1 MRILFATDGSTPAR
15 EGELL
20 AQKMFAP
27 ESEIHVFTVAP
38 ELRYDWLG
46 PVGYPELAHLD
57 APALSGDQ
65 VAAEAANRLGQVGFK
80 VSSSASHGHPGTEI
94 LRVVGKEDIDLVVLG
109 ASHRTWLGNLL
120 MGSVS
125 TYVLH
130 HASCSVLVTHRSP
143 TGSGK
148 VLVGADGSDSAGSA
162 IRMVSELLDP
172 KRCSVKIAT
181 VVAQP
186 WASSSAVYPH
196 PPLIAPTFDYPSIEK
211 ERIEQGW
218 LIAKRAAEPL
228 LAADFD
234 VGEVVLVGSPENQ
247 LLKEADSL
255 SADLV
260 VVGSRGHGP
269 IRRTFLGSVSD
280 QLVRHAPATLVGRIR
295 REAGDR

>member
-20 AQKMFAP
+20 VQKLFAP
-27 ESEIHVFTVAP
+27 ASDIHVFTVAP

-65 VAAEAANRLGQVGFK
+65 VAAEAADRLGRAGFN
-80 VSSSASHGHPGTEI
+80 VSSSATHGHPGTEI
-94 LRVVGKEDIDLVVLG
+94 LRMVGKEDIDLVVLG

-130 HASCSVLVTHRSP
+130 HAPCSVLVAHRSP

-148 VLVGADGSDSAGSA
+148 VLVGADGSDSAASA
-162 IRMVSELLDP
+162 IQMVSEVLDRS
-172 KRCSVKIAT
+172 RCSVKVAT

-186 WASSSAVYPH
+186 WASSSAIYPH
-196 PPLIAPTFDYPSIEK
+196 PPLLAPTLDYPSIE

-218 LIAKRAAEPL
+218 VLAKRAAEPL
-228 LAADFD
+228 HSADFN
-234 VGEVVLVGSPENQ
+234 VAEVVLVGSPENQ
-247 LLKEADSL
+247 LLKEADSI

-295 REAGDR
+295 REAGLQ